1 MLSELLHCDKLDKN
15 FINEPDI
22 NLEPPIAICCIVDSI
37 ECLKLLDENGAIKK
51 FDNNNKYRKDL
62 SLNKICVNPD
72 LTIESTELDDLYDLA
87 KKNGSDG
94 ISALFDDYKIYEGL
108 ESLVEIQEED
118 SMENINF

>member
-1 MLSELLHCDKLDKN
+1 M
-15 FINEPDI
+15 
-22 NLEPPIAICCIVDSI
+22 EPPIAICCIVDSI

-62 SLNKICVNPD
+62 SLNKICVYHDAAKCFAYLNPD